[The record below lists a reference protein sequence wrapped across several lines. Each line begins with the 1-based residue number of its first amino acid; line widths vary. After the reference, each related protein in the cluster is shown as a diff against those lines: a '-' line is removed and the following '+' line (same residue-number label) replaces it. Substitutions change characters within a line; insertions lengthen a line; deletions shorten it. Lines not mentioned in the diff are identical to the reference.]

1 MMLRTPLKK
10 PLAISVSLIFIVFSQ
25 GLSAQTG
32 QALSAE
38 ELKQINQQ
46 PIIPSIQNRGETG
59 KSGPK
64 QPSFSHQEA
73 DGTKI
78 NEYRESGKSTEV
90 IVQTGA
96 GTRYEMSNP
105 QDSANPKIRNQDVNR
120 VPSVKLPF

>member
-1 MMLRTPLKK
+1 MV
-10 PLAISVSLIFIVFSQ
+10 AANIQHIFAVTE
-25 GLSAQTG
+25 QTG
-32 QALSAE
+32 DGTRSTAHLVRELSRSAE

-46 PIIPSIQNRGETG
+46 PIIPSIQNRAETG
-59 KSGPK
+59 KSDTK
-64 QPSFSHQEA
+64 QPSFTHQEA

-78 NEYRESGKSTEV
+78 KEYRESGKSTEV
-90 IVQTGA
+90 VVQTGV

>member
-1 MMLRTPLKK
+1 MLRTPLKK
-10 PLAISVSLIFIVFSQ
+10 PLAIFASLIFIVFSQ

-78 NEYRESGKSTEV
+78 NEYRESGKTTEV
-90 IVQTGA
+90 VVQTGV